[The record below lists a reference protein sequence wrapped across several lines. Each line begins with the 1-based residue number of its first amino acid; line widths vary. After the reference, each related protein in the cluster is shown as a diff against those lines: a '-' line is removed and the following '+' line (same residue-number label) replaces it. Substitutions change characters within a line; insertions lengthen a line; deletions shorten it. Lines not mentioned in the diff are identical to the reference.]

1 MNIKTTLAGLLCL
14 LLLNAC
20 STSRI
25 ELDASTKNKCLAV
38 LRAGLASDEFWPSI
52 HAAEALTLA
61 GHGAE
66 VRRHLEPKLQTE
78 MDDQHRCGL
87 SRELIRA
94 GDKAQCSVMFDILKG
109 ADPHGHVHAAESL
122 YKVGWVGDA
131 TPVRA
136 AFAQQE
142 NMRFR
147 LMAAGA
153 LVKHERDAKAL
164 AFLRERMRA
173 EPDPDMFRIVAWLLG
188 RIGGKSDIEL
198 IRSRMNDA
206 PDANA
211 KAYLNNAMAALG
223 DAAGQASL
231 VGNLTSTDAGLRVY
245 AAVFAGEAGMT
256 SVKPQLITLLNDET
270 LDVRIRAA
278 QSLLVLAR

>member
-1 MNIKTTLAGLLCL
+1 MCL
-14 LLLNAC
+14 LLFNAC

-38 LRAGLASDEFWPSI
+38 LREGLASDQFWPSI

-66 VRRHLEPKLQTE
+66 VRRHLEPKLKTE
-78 MDDQHRCGL
+78 KDDQKRCGL
-87 SRELIRA
+87 SRELVRA
-94 GDKAQCSVMFDILKG
+94 GAKPKSAVMLGILKG
-109 ADPHGHVHAAESL
+109 ADTHGHVHAAESL
-122 YKVGWVGDA
+122 YKVGWMGDA
-131 TPVRA
+131 APLRA
-136 AFAQQE
+136 AFAQTG
-142 NMRFR
+142 NMTLR

-164 AFLRERMRA
+164 AFLRDRMRA
-173 EPDPDMFRIVAWLLG
+173 EKDPEVFRIVAWLLG
-188 RIGGKSDIEL
+188 RIGGKADIGL
-198 IRSRMNDA
+198 IRARMKDA
-206 PDANA
+206 PNANV

-223 DAAGQASL
+223 DTAGQAAL
-231 VGNLTSTDAGLRVY
+231 VSNLTSGDPGLRVY

-256 SVKPQLITLLNDET
+256 AVKLQLIALLKDDT

-278 QSLLVLAR
+278 QSLLVLSR

>member
-1 MNIKTTLAGLLCL
+1 MKIKTTLAGLMCL
-14 LLLNAC
+14 LLFNAC

-38 LRAGLASDEFWPSI
+38 LREGLASDQFWPSI

-66 VRRHLEPKLQTE
+66 VRRHLEPKLKTE
-78 MDDQHRCGL
+78 KDDQKRCGL
-87 SRELIRA
+87 SRELVRA
-94 GDKAQCSVMFDILKG
+94 GAKPKSAVMLGILKG
-109 ADPHGHVHAAESL
+109 ADTHGHVHAAESL
-122 YKVGWVGDA
+122 YKVGWMGDA
-131 TPVRA
+131 APLRA
-136 AFAQQE
+136 AFAQTG
-142 NMRFR
+142 NMTLR

-164 AFLRERMRA
+164 AFLRDRMRA
-173 EPDPDMFRIVAWLLG
+173 EKDPEVFRIVAWLLG
-188 RIGGKSDIEL
+188 RIGGKADIGL
-198 IRSRMNDA
+198 IRARMKDA
-206 PDANA
+206 PNANV

-223 DAAGQASL
+223 DTAGQAAL
-231 VGNLTSTDAGLRVY
+231 VSNLTSGDPGLRVY

-256 SVKPQLITLLNDET
+256 AVKLQLIALLKDDT

-278 QSLLVLAR
+278 QSLLVLSR